1 MKDHKWKSLSWSLGE
16 EKKKKG
22 SHAEFITPHTKTNT
36 VLMLDWGHAWIFIQ
50 QSDWLLLDLARMCV
64 TGQRLSSIETARLT
78 EAPPTGSPLI
88 RSRSWPLVDLE
99 KRVEFSHPCVSLG
112 QAHNAVLEKS
122 LKTEMG
128 SDILAPCPPP
138 PNIMVW
144 FQTTCPAN
152 LVL

>member
-1 MKDHKWKSLSWSLGE
+1 MEIFIMVPGGR
-16 EKKKKG
+16 KKKKG
-22 SHAEFITPHTKTNT
+22 SHAEFITPHTKRNT

-112 QAHNAVLEKS
+112 QAHSQSPWKLRRGPTFSHHA
-122 LKTEMG
+122 
-128 SDILAPCPPP
+128 PPP
-138 PNIMVW
+138 PHSSNIMVYD
-144 FQTTCPAN
+144 FRQLTI
-152 LVL
+152 